1 MIVTKI
7 LNMEVM
13 NSLPRWFGRKKSKD
27 IEKKT
32 PLEISEPFAPIHREG
47 MSSISHS
54 MASLTSIS
62 SENENLYVNG
72 QVPRGQFKEYF
83 MAPESQPDHKFLV
96 PLPPRDNNKSRHVV
110 RAGSV
115 RSNVSHVSN
124 NSSSVKR
131 SSSIRSNVIITNS
144 FLDNKKFVRHGS
156 GRSSRNSS
164 LLKKSLSMDD
174 VLEESLD
181 DRDYVNDPQ
190 RSYYNVQYLG
200 NKKKTSSQFI
210 LNRENLQQHDQ
221 IYMNKLCL
229 EGGTREEII
238 SHLSG
243 TVPDPLSTSYLGHT
257 LLSQVEVPDKVE
269 DSEDDSK
276 DSGAVSM
283 TGSKDIGVG
292 PMEPPMVSKGGGR
305 RSSLFCI

>member
-1 MIVTKI
+1 
-7 LNMEVM
+7 MEVM

-96 PLPPRDNNKSRHVV
+96 PLPPRDNNKSRHVA

-238 SHLSG
+238 SHVSG

-305 RSSLFCI
+305 RSFLFCI